1 MGFFGKENCEDRL
14 RKMPRSCCKIFFC
27 FRLSRHI
34 AWSQRALKC
43 CACVLS
49 EQCVSAYFVDF
60 HRQCKQ
66 TTISQNLLIRIWGNF
81 PEFILLSH
89 FNQWKLKNKSWTKEF
104 CHIISIH
111 LTAIFINTSK
121 TVCYGQINFKK
132 WGWLIVRLCKFI
144 RKSNDWI
151 LRKPTEF
158 KILSSMFPWQRYKS

>member
-1 MGFFGKENCEDRL
+1 MGFSGNKNCEDRL
-14 RKMPRSCCKIFFC
+14 RKMPRSCCKNFFC

-43 CACVLS
+43 CACVRS
-49 EQCVSAYFVDF
+49 EQWVSAYFVDF

-66 TTISQNLLIRIWGNF
+66 TTISQNLLIRIWRNF

-89 FNQWKLKNKSWTKEF
+89 FNQWKLNKGVLWHNQNSLDSYFHKYFKNCLLQF
-104 CHIISIH
+104 
-111 LTAIFINTSK
+111 
-121 TVCYGQINFKK
+121 GQINFKN
-132 WGWLIVRLCKFI
+132 WRWLIVRLCKFI

-151 LRKPTEF
+151 LCKPTEF

>member
-1 MGFFGKENCEDRL
+1 MRRYVVMGFFGKKNCEDRL
-14 RKMPRSCCKIFFC
+14 RKMPRSCYKIFFC

-49 EQCVSAYFVDF
+49 EQCVSAYLVDF

-66 TTISQNLLIRIWGNF
+66 TTISWNLLIRIWRNF

-89 FNQWKLKNKSWTKEF
+89 FNQWKLKNKSWTKDF
-104 CHIISIH
+104 CDIINIH

-121 TVCYGQINFKK
+121 TVCYNLVK
-132 WGWLIVRLCKFI
+132 LILK
-144 RKSNDWI
+144 NDD
-151 LRKPTEF
+151 
-158 KILSSMFPWQRYKS
+158 Y

>member
-1 MGFFGKENCEDRL
+1 
-14 RKMPRSCCKIFFC
+14 MPRSGCNIFFC
-27 FRLSRHI
+27 FRLSCHI

-43 CACVLS
+43 CACVLC
-49 EQCVSAYFVDF
+49 EQCVSAYFVDS

-104 CHIISIH
+104 CDIINIH

-121 TVCYGQINFKK
+121 TVCYN
-132 WGWLIVRLCKFI
+132 LVRLCKVI
-144 RKSNDWI
+144 RKSNDRI

-158 KILSSMFPWQRYKS
+158 KILSSMFPWQRYKSWILPNKRNVL